1 MSDKSFTFFELHFH
15 EALQIGPKEIDGLG
29 GNATERSAADDAAAG
44 IEADTEAETTAD
56 SGGASGSLG
65 RTLLGLGAL
74 AAAAYGIRKLLG
86 SAPSGLDALDDIEEL
101 DDLGASEGDEDATA
115 ADDSDTVPIEV
126 TSDETP
132 ESDGNTGLLVAAAV
146 TLLVLLALAARKL
159 LGDSVEEIE
168 LPDDLDAE

>member
-15 EALQIGPKEIDGLG
+15 EAFQIGPKEIDGLG
-29 GNATERSAADDAAAG
+29 GDASERSAADDATAG
-44 IEADTEAETTAD
+44 TDTAVETAADTEGT
-56 SGGASGSLG
+56 SGSLG

-101 DDLGASEGDEDATA
+101 DDLGAAEGDEDATA
-115 ADDSDTVPIEV
+115 ADESDSVPIEV

-132 ESDGNTGLLVAAAV
+132 ESGGNTGLLVAAAV

-159 LGDSVEEIE
+159 LGDSVEEID